1 MKNII
6 LLPLALLSILFVGC
20 DQESSNDKDLYPQSV
35 YIVGATDKIVDR
47 DLNIGDTPYDTV
59 SISVAV
65 SGSRPSNQDVTVT
78 VGEMDTAI
86 TIYNKKNVSG
96 TVAQYRKVADS
107 VYTYPSKSLTIKAG
121 QVYSTL
127 PIHIKPAS
135 LQCDSLYM
143 IALRLTSTS
152 AYSLIK
158 TDTVALVRLNL
169 VNKYSGLYYM
179 NGVIRNTDPTKAK
192 DTVVY
197 SMARNLKATDDGKT
211 VRMYHFANEYL
222 SGDINDYR
230 PTNAFKITINAD
242 NTLTLKTWKNF
253 NIKTGGGTY
262 DPSLKLYSIWY
273 TFVDDKGVTRKTV
286 GYLYKARKTTAEQK
300 LVDDWIED
308 HPLGK

>member
-20 DQESSNDKDLYPQSV
+20 DQESSMDKDLYPQSV

-47 DLNIGDTPYDTV
+47 DLNIGDAPYDTV

-65 SGSRPSNQDVTVT
+65 SGSRASTQDVTVT
-78 VGEMDTAI
+78 VGEIDTAI
-86 TIYNKKNVSG
+86 TIYDTKNLSALG
-96 TVAQYRKVADS
+96 TQYRKIADS

-121 QVYSTL
+121 QTYNTF
-127 PIHIKPAS
+127 PIYIKPAS
-135 LQCDSLYM
+135 FHCDSMYM
-143 IALRLTSTS
+143 IALRLTSTT

-158 TDTVALVRLNL
+158 KDTVALVRLNM

-179 NGVIRNTDPTKAK
+179 SGVIRNTTNPK

-211 VRMYHFANEYL
+211 VRMYHYANEFTE
-222 SGDINDYR
+222 GDIKDYR
-230 PTNAFKITINAD
+230 PTDAFKITVNAD
-242 NTLTLKTWKNF
+242 NSLTLKTWKSF
-253 NIKTGGGTY
+253 NIIEGGGTY
-262 DPSLKLYSIWY
+262 DPSLKLYSISY

-286 GYLYKARKTTAEQK
+286 GYLYKARKTKAEQK
-300 LVDDWIED
+300 VIDDWIED
-308 HPLGK
+308 HPLAK

>member
-20 DQESSNDKDLYPQSV
+20 DQESPNDKDLYPQSV
-35 YIVGATDKIVDR
+35 YIVGATDKIIDR
-47 DLNIGDTPYDTV
+47 DLNIGDAPYDTV

-65 SGSRPSNQDVTVT
+65 SGSRASTQDVTVT

-96 TVAQYRKVADS
+96 TVAQYRKIADS
-107 VYTYPSKSLTIKAG
+107 VYTYPSNGLIIRAG
-121 QVYSTL
+121 EVYNTL
-127 PIHIKPAS
+127 PIYIKPAS
-135 LQCDSLYM
+135 FHCDSMYM
-143 IALRLTSTS
+143 IALRLTSTT

-179 NGVIRNTDPTKAK
+179 NGVIRNTDPAKAK

-211 VRMYHFANEYL
+211 VRMYHFANEYV
-222 SGDINDYR
+222 SGDVNDYR
-230 PTNAFKITINAD
+230 PTSTFKITINAD
-242 NTLTLKTWKNF
+242 NTLTIKTWKDF
-253 NIKTGGGTY
+253 AIIAGGGTY
-262 DPSLKLYSIWY
+262 IPSLKLYSIWY
-273 TFVDDKGVTRKTV
+273 TFNDKGVIRKTT

-300 LVDDWIED
+300 IVDDWIED
-308 HPLGK
+308 HPLAK

>member
-20 DQESSNDKDLYPQSV
+20 DQQSSMDKDLYPQSV

-47 DLNIGDTPYDTV
+47 DLNIGDSPFDTV

-65 SGSRPSNQDVTVT
+65 SGSRSSTQDVTVT
-78 VGEMDTAI
+78 VGEQDTAI
-86 TIYNKKNVSG
+86 TIYDTKNLSALG
-96 TVAQYRKVADS
+96 TQYRKIADS

-121 QVYSTL
+121 QTYNTF
-127 PIHIKPAS
+127 PIYIKPAS
-135 LQCDSLYM
+135 FKCDSLYM
-143 IALRLTSTS
+143 IALRLTSTT

-192 DTVVY
+192 DTLVY
-197 SMARNLKATDDGKT
+197 RMARNLKATDDGKT
-211 VRMYHFANEYL
+211 VRMYHYNNEFIE
-222 SGDINDYR
+222 GDINDYR
-230 PTNAFKITINAD
+230 PTNAFKITVNAD

-253 NIKTGGGTY
+253 KIITGGGTY

-273 TFVDDKGVTRKTV
+273 TFNDNGVIRKTT

-300 LVDDWIED
+300 VVDDWIED

>member
-20 DQESSNDKDLYPQSV
+20 DQESSMDKDLYPQSV

-47 DLNIGDTPYDTV
+47 DLNIGDAPYDTV

-65 SGSRPSNQDVTVT
+65 SGSRASTQDVTVT

-86 TIYNKKNVSG
+86 TIYDTKNLSALG
-96 TVAQYRKVADS
+96 TQYRKIADS

-121 QVYSTL
+121 QTYNTF
-127 PIHIKPAS
+127 PIYIKPAS
-135 LQCDSLYM
+135 FHCDSMYM
-143 IALRLTSTS
+143 IALRLTSTT

-158 TDTVALVRLNL
+158 TDTVALVRLNM

-179 NGVIRNTDPTKAK
+179 SGVIRNTTNPK

-211 VRMYHFANEYL
+211 VRMYHYANEFTE
-222 SGDINDYR
+222 GDISDYR
-230 PTNAFKITINAD
+230 PTNAFKITVNAD
-242 NTLTLKTWKNF
+242 NTLSFATWKNF
-253 NIKTGGGTY
+253 AIIDGGGKY
-262 DPSLKLYSIWY
+262 YPDLKLYDLWY
-273 TFVDDKGVTRKTV
+273 TFNDKGVIRKTV
-286 GYLYKARKTTAEQK
+286 GYLYKARKTNTEQK
-300 LVDDWIED
+300 VVDDWIED
-308 HPLGK
+308 HPLAK

>member
-35 YIVGATDKIVDR
+35 YIVGAADKIVDR

-65 SGSRPSNQDVTVT
+65 SGSRSSNQDVTVT

-96 TVAQYRKVADS
+96 TVAQYRKIADS
-107 VYTYPSKSLTIKAG
+107 VYTYPSNSLIIKAG
-121 QVYSTL
+121 QVYNTL

-143 IALRLTSTS
+143 IALRLTSTT

-197 SMARNLKATDDGKT
+197 KIARNLKATDDGKT
-211 VRMYHFANEYL
+211 VRMYHFSNEYV

-230 PTNAFKITINAD
+230 PTNTFKITVNAD
-242 NTLTLKTWKNF
+242 NTLTLKTWKDF
-253 NIKTGGGTY
+253 AIIAGGGTY

-273 TFVDDKGVTRKTV
+273 TFNDKGVIRKTT

-300 LVDDWIED
+300 VVDDWIED

>member
-1 MKNII
+1 M
-6 LLPLALLSILFVGC
+6 FVGC
-20 DQESSNDKDLYPQSV
+20 DQESPNDKDLYPQSV

-47 DLNIGDTPYDTV
+47 DLNIGDAPYDTV
-59 SISVAV
+59 SVSVAV
-65 SGSRPSNQDVTVT
+65 SGSRSSTKDVTVT

-96 TVAQYRKVADS
+96 TVAQYRKIADS

-121 QVYSTL
+121 QVYNTL
-127 PIHIKPAS
+127 PIYIKPAS
-135 LQCDSLYM
+135 FQCDSLYM
-143 IALRLTSTS
+143 IALRLTSTT

-179 NGVIRNTDPTKAK
+179 NGIIRNTDPTKAK

-211 VRMYHFANEYL
+211 VRMYHFANEYV

-230 PTNAFKITINAD
+230 PTNAFKITVNAD

-253 NIKTGGGTY
+253 AIISGGGIY
-262 DPSLKLYSIWY
+262 YPSLKLYFIWY
-273 TFVDDKGVTRKTV
+273 TFDDKGVTRKTT

-300 LVDDWIED
+300 VVDDWIED
-308 HPLGK
+308 HPLAK